1 LWSDK
6 KKELG
11 RWVAAGPGRRD
22 GPRVGK
28 MGQAGPQRVWAAGKR
43 KRKEGEKRGF
53 DLFFLFFQT
62 PFKPLFKTLFKSNLL
77 HKFLQT
83 FHKPFSQLFLKTFKA
98 TQQQT
103 DAFQHDA
110 QTLGYFLN

>member
-1 LWSDK
+1 M

-11 RWVAAGPGRRD
+11 RWAAAGPGRRD

-28 MGQAGPQRVWAAGKR
+28 MGQAGPRGKR

-53 DLFFLFFQT
+53 DLFF
-62 PFKPLFKTLFKSNLL
+62 KPLSNHFSKPFLTLFKSNLL

-103 DAFQHDA
+103 HAFLHDA

>member
-1 LWSDK
+1 MGRGW
-6 KKELG
+6 G
-11 RWVAAGPGRRD
+11 RWARLGHREF
-22 GPRVGK
+22 GPRGK
-28 MGQAGPQRVWAAGKR
+28 ENERR
-43 KRKEGEKRGF
+43 ERRGG
-53 DLFFLFFQT
+53 LIFFSFFQT